1 VLQFSK
7 SSEALQE
14 EGEEFGRAPYKSKT
28 SKLKEENSEEAE
40 RILKY
45 SRACIKLRDY
55 QNFEIVDQHFMLEN
69 LAELIL
75 ENNLPLN
82 SVAFDLICTIIRSFT
97 PENKKSYFNSLEK
110 SMTRGVQ
117 RKKLFITFPEKEIEI
132 TSRERYYYGDF
143 KYNEHIL
150 RIITGLIDQFT
161 SATEMIGNPSDQ
173 MVGQDS
179 RIRQPYPFI
188 KNQNPK
194 MEMTHQG
201 NKMLNQ
207 QNQISNKTMQSSYQ
221 MNQTIHQAN
230 QMAQQMSQKPQ
241 LLQQKTLQAASSQA
255 TNQASQMY
263 QQLNQQ
269 HPAFVPFQQFGTRGS
284 TCQNTG
290 IALPK
295 PSISYDSLPGK
306 NGEDNKLSR
315 LIFPDL
321 AQMHYQQFGQASMY
335 GNQEFFSQSS
345 GNSSQAASNA
355 SQLLQQKNNINTQW
369 QSQSM
374 QK

>member
-1 VLQFSK
+1 
-7 SSEALQE
+7 
-14 EGEEFGRAPYKSKT
+14 
-28 SKLKEENSEEAE
+28 
-40 RILKY
+40 
-45 SRACIKLRDY
+45 
-55 QNFEIVDQHFMLEN
+55 
-69 LAELIL
+69 
-75 ENNLPLN
+75 
-82 SVAFDLICTIIRSFT
+82 
-97 PENKKSYFNSLEK
+97 
-110 SMTRGVQ
+110 
-117 RKKLFITFPEKEIEI
+117 
-132 TSRERYYYGDF
+132 
-143 KYNEHIL
+143 
-150 RIITGLIDQFT
+150 
-161 SATEMIGNPSDQ
+161 MIGNPSDQ